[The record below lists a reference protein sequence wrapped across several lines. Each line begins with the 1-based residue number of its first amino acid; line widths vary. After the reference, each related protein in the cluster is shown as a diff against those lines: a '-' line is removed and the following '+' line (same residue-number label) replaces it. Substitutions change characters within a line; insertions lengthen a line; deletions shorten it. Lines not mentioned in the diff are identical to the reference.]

1 MLATGLSQSLTICLR
16 ELAKRVP
23 VHKDK
28 ISLGLLK
35 ILSHILLN
43 RPLLHPGMPR
53 NLSTNFATL
62 NLGIDTS
69 DTQLI
74 VLALHTLGKYC
85 YI

>member
-16 ELAKRVP
+16 ELAKKVP
-23 VHKDK
+23 IHKDK

-53 NLSTNFATL
+53 NLTNSYNSL
-62 NLGIDTS
+62 NTFIDPN
-69 DTQLI
+69 DTQLT
-74 VLALHTLGKYC
+74 VLALHTLGK
-85 YI
+85 